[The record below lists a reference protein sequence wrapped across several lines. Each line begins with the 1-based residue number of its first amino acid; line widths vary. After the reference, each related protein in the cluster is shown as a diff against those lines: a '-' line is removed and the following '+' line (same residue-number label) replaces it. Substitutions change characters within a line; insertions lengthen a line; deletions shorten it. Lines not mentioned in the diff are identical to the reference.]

1 MFMFLINVTFRLVIQ
16 SPEVEKT
23 SLYRGKMCRQD
34 PTLGSLKRGFVISGF
49 VISGLC
55 AIQIT
60 VILPGPKS
68 VLRYNG
74 DFVISGF
81 VIPGF
86 HCILILLAKTDAAKL
101 IKHTH
106 FYDDVQRLSLW

>member
-1 MFMFLINVTFRLVIQ
+1 MFLFLINVTFRLVIQ

-34 PTLGSLKRGFVISGF
+34 PTLGSLKRVFFVISGF
-49 VISGLC
+49 AISGLC

-81 VIPGF
+81 VIPVLGPKAP
-86 HCILILLAKTDAAKL
+86 I
-101 IKHTH
+101 
-106 FYDDVQRLSLW
+106 

>member
-1 MFMFLINVTFRLVIQ
+1 MSSGPNTWFV
-16 SPEVEKT
+16 KT
-23 SLYRGKMCRQD
+23 GF
-34 PTLGSLKRGFVISGF
+34 FVISGF
-49 VISGLC
+49 AISGLC

-81 VIPGF
+81 VIPVLGPKAP
-86 HCILILLAKTDAAKL
+86 I
-101 IKHTH
+101 
-106 FYDDVQRLSLW
+106 